1 MIFISILLFFILAD
15 FVFFLSIGYLQAS
28 NDYFNEGLVLFE
40 SDIKKGTSLSGNTF
54 VITGKLKTLSRSE
67 AKENIEVLGGH
78 VTNSVSNKTN
88 YLVKGFEPGT
98 KLKKAIKIG
107 VKILSEEE
115 FLYMLK

>member
-1 MIFISILLFFILAD
+1 MAKIIKGRVDILLVTCSSKIL
-15 FVFFLSIGYLQAS
+15 LERSINSIKSQLFKNWRLLIVNDNINDIEVSRYLEDLNS
-28 NDYFNEGLVLFE
+28 
-40 SDIKKGTSLSGNTF
+40 
-54 VITGKLKTLSRSE
+54 

-107 VKILSEEE
+107 VKILIQRH
-115 FLYMLK
+115 L